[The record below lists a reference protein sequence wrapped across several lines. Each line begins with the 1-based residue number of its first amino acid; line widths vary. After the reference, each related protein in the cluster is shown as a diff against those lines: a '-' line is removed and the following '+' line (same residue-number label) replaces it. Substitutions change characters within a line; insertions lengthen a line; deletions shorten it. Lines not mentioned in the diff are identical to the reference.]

1 MLAYLYSIRSKLIL
15 SIIGIA
21 LLVGGS
27 SLVIARMVLYDS
39 ILEEAK
45 ARVGSHLM
53 EIEEILH
60 KDLREIKLA
69 LLLLSKDAALQ
80 KALKEKDLK
89 RAKSIVSQLHRVLRA
104 DFAGV
109 AAKDLKA
116 SVSRHVEPFYLEC
129 ERIRAPI
136 SGISVLD
143 ADFLITE
150 DPSLYEKAR
159 IIIEGEGDKGE
170 INSALSLVSAVP
182 VFDGSSLVGVIYS
195 GVILNR
201 NFELVDR
208 IRDTIFQVKGASA
221 PSPGT
226 VTVFLED
233 VRVSTN
239 VETSSGERA
248 IGTKVSEEVR
258 KHVLEE
264 GKMWLGRAFVVK
276 DWYISAYKPIK
287 DIRGKIVGMVYVG
300 IPERRYTEIW
310 KRANVVLIPVTLGAL
325 LLAVLLGY
333 YLTDGILRPVR
344 RLIDS
349 AREVQ
354 RGNFSVKIGEKSRDE
369 IGILQGVFEEMVES
383 LKQREK
389 IKDMEKEILYLKSE
403 KQASIGKLAAGV
415 AHEINN
421 PLTGVLTYTHLL
433 LQREDI
439 PQDAKEDLKVVLE
452 ATERVRKIVKG
463 LLSFSR
469 EMPLEKEPTDINEL
483 IRSTLALTENQA
495 LIKGVNLVFEPK
507 AQIPPILLDRNQM
520 QSVILNLVVNALDAT
535 SKGGTIKVT
544 TDILAQTDSKGD
556 LQKYVQISVADTGC
570 GIAPENLERIFD
582 PFFTTKEV
590 GQGTGL
596 GLAVAKGVVER
607 HGGTISVK
615 SELGKGSV
623 FTIELPVPR
632 PNE

>member
-1 MLAYLYSIRSKLIL
+1 
-15 SIIGIA
+15 
-21 LLVGGS
+21 
-27 SLVIARMVLYDS
+27 
-39 ILEEAK
+39 
-45 ARVGSHLM
+45 
-53 EIEEILH
+53 
-60 KDLREIKLA
+60 
-69 LLLLSKDAALQ
+69 
-80 KALKEKDLK
+80 
-89 RAKSIVSQLHRVLRA
+89 
-104 DFAGV
+104 
-109 AAKDLKA
+109 
-116 SVSRHVEPFYLEC
+116 
-129 ERIRAPI
+129 
-136 SGISVLD
+136 
-143 ADFLITE
+143 
-150 DPSLYEKAR
+150 
-159 IIIEGEGDKGE
+159 
-170 INSALSLVSAVP
+170 
-182 VFDGSSLVGVIYS
+182 S

-287 DIRGKIVGMVYVG
+287 DIHGKTVGMVYVG

-354 RGNFSVKIGEKSRDE
+354 RGNFSVEIGEKSRDE

-452 ATERVRKIVKG
+452 ATERVRKIVRG

-495 LIKGVNLVFEPK
+495 LIKGVNLVFEPR

-632 PNE
+632 PDE